1 MTVTVGH
8 DSTKTRRTLTAG
20 GSSIAYYSIPAAQE
34 AGLGDFAKL
43 PAALK
48 VVLENML
55 RFEDGKTVSVDDI
68 KAFAEWGANGGKNP
82 REIAYRPAR
91 VLMQDFTGVPAV
103 VDLAAMRDGIIG
115 LGGNAQQINPLAP
128 VDLVIDHSVMIDE
141 FGNPRAFQMNV
152 DREYERNLE
161 RYTFLKWGQNAFNNF
176 RVVPPGTGICHQ
188 VNLEYLAQTVWTDK
202 DQNGQEVAYPDTLVG
217 TDSHTTMV
225 NGLAV
230 LGWGVG
236 GIEAEAAMLG
246 QPVSMLIPEV
256 VGFKLTGEMIEGTT
270 ATDLVLKVVQML
282 RKHGVVSKFVEFYG
296 EGLDHLPLAD
306 RATIANM
313 APEYGATCGFFPID
327 NETLRYLRNSGR
339 DEDRIALVE
348 AYAKA
353 NGMWRDADYAPI
365 YTSTLELDM
374 GTIVPAIS
382 GPKRPQDFVAL
393 DTASSVFADYIRGV
407 RKLPDAPK
415 AEKTEMRDEGGAP
428 APAHVPGNTDGFS
441 TAAVAGEDYKLR
453 DGSIVIA
460 SITSCTNTSNPYVMI
475 GAGLVARK
483 ARALGLNRKPW
494 VKTSLAPGSQ
504 VVSEYLEAANLQE
517 DLDAIGFNLVG
528 YGCTTCIGNSGPL
541 QPEISA
547 AINEGDLV
555 ATAVLSGNRN
565 FEGRISPDVR
575 ANYLASP
582 PLVVAYALA
591 GDMNI
596 DITTEPLGIGS
607 NGQPVYLKD
616 IWPTNKEISD
626 LVESTVTRAA
636 FLKKYA
642 DVFKGDEKWQAVKTP
657 DSETYDWPS
666 TSTYIQNPPYFRGM
680 GKEPGVISDIKD
692 ARVLALLGDMIT
704 TDHISPAGSFKDT
717 SPAGKY
723 LVDRQVAPK
732 DFNSYGSRRGNHEVM
747 MRGTFANIRIKNEML
762 DGVEGGYTKGPDG
775 KQTSIFDASM
785 AYQDAGTPLV
795 IFGGIEYGAGSSR
808 DWAAKGT
815 ALLGVKAV
823 IAESFERIHRSNL
836 VGMGVIPF
844 EFTGGDTRKT
854 LGLTGDE
861 VVSIEGLAGDLKP
874 LSNVPCHI
882 TYADGKTKTIQI
894 KCRIDTAIEKEYVEH
909 GGVLHY
915 VLRDLAKTA

>member
-1 MTVTVGH
+1 
-8 DSTKTRRTLTAG
+8 
-20 GSSIAYYSIPAAQE
+20 
-34 AGLGDFAKL
+34 
-43 PAALK
+43 
-48 VVLENML
+48 
-55 RFEDGKTVSVDDI
+55 
-68 KAFAEWGANGGKNP
+68 
-82 REIAYRPAR
+82 
-91 VLMQDFTGVPAV
+91 
-103 VDLAAMRDGIIG
+103 
-115 LGGNAQQINPLAP
+115 
-128 VDLVIDHSVMIDE
+128 
-141 FGNPRAFQMNV
+141 
-152 DREYERNLE
+152 
-161 RYTFLKWGQNAFNNF
+161 
-176 RVVPPGTGICHQ
+176 
-188 VNLEYLAQTVWTDK
+188 
-202 DQNGQEVAYPDTLVG
+202 PDTLVG

-256 VGFKLTGEMIEGTT
+256 VGFKLTGAMVEGTT

-282 RKHGVVSKFVEFYG
+282 RKKGVVGKFVEFYG
-296 EGLDHLPLAD
+296 EGLDRLPLAD

-327 NETLRYLRNSGR
+327 GETLRYLRQTGR
-339 DEDRIALVE
+339 DEGRVALVE

-353 NGMWRDADYAPI
+353 NGMWRDAGYDPI
-365 YTSTLELDM
+365 YTDTLHLDM
-374 GTIVPAIS
+374 AEIVPAIS
-382 GPKRPQDFVAL
+382 GPKRPQDFLPLTDAK
-393 DTASSVFADYIRGV
+393 ASFAREMDSSFKRPTGV
-407 RKLPDAPK
+407 
-415 AEKTEMRDEGGAP
+415 E
-428 APAHVPGNTDGFS
+428 VP
-441 TAAVAGEDYKLR
+441 VKGESYTMSSGKV
-453 DGSIVIA
+453 VIA

-483 ARALGLNRKPW
+483 ARALGLTRKPW

-504 VVSEYLEAANLQE
+504 VVSEYLNAAGLQE
-517 DLDAIGFNLVG
+517 DLDAVGFNLVG

-555 ATAVLSGNRN
+555 AAAVLSGNRN

-596 DITTEPLGIGS
+596 DLTTEPLGTSKDGK
-607 NGQPVYLKD
+607 PVYLKD
-616 IWPTNKEISD
+616 IWPTNQEIAE
-626 LVESTVTRAA
+626 LVEKTVTREA

-642 DVFKGDEKWQAVKTP
+642 DVFKGDEKWQAVETT
-657 DSETYDWPS
+657 DRETYDWPAS
-666 TSTYIQNPPYFRGM
+666 STYIQNPPYFRGM
-680 GKEPGVISDIKD
+680 SRDPGVIHNIDG

-704 TDHISPAGSFKDT
+704 TDHISPAGSFKEKT
-717 SPAGKY
+717 PAGQY
-723 LVDRQVAPK
+723 LTDNQVPVRE
-732 DFNSYGSRRGNHEVM
+732 FNSYGARRGNHEVM

-762 DGVEGGYTKGPDG
+762 DGVEGGYTLGPDG
-775 KQTSIFDASM
+775 QQTSIFDASM
-785 AYQDAGTPLV
+785 AYQAAGVPLV

-844 EFTGGDTRKT
+844 EFTGGDTRKS
-854 LGLTGDE
+854 LGLTGSE
-861 VVSIEGLAGDLKP
+861 TVSIHGLEGDLKP
-874 LSNVPCHI
+874 LSLVPCTI
-882 TYADGKTKTIQI
+882 TYADGTSRTIQL
-894 KCRIDTAIEKEYVEH
+894 KCRIDTEIEIEYVEH

-915 VLRDLAKTA
+915 VLRDLAKAS